1 MILERCCTSLE
12 EVLEAKENGASRVEL
27 CTRIEVGGL
36 TPPRHLIK
44 EAVASGIPVNVLIR
58 EREGDFFYS
67 PEELGK
73 MADDVCFCRDCGANA
88 VVVGALRNPR
98 EIDCDA
104 IRLLLAGRGGMK
116 ATFHRAFDVME
127 GDPFRALEDIISL
140 GCDTLLTSGRQDTA
154 LQGAELIRQLVVHA
168 RGRIAILAGS
178 GVCPENLEE
187 LRAKTGA
194 DEFHGTK
201 LCTSQNANK

>member
-12 EVLEAKENGASRVEL
+12 EVLEAKQNGASRVEL
-27 CTRIEVGGL
+27 CTRIDVGGL
-36 TPPRHLIK
+36 TPERELIK

-58 EREGDFFYS
+58 EREGDFFFS
-67 PEELGK
+67 REEVEK
-73 MADDVCFCRDCGANA
+73 MADDIRFCRDCGANA
-88 VVVGALRNPR
+88 VVVGALRSPL
-98 EIDCDA
+98 EIDSDA

-116 ATFHRAFDVME
+116 ATFHRAFDQME
-127 GDPFRALEDIISL
+127 GDPFSALEEIISL
-140 GCDTLLTSGRQDTA
+140 GCDTLLTSGRRPTA

-187 LRAKTGA
+187 LRSRTGA
-194 DEFHGTK
+194 DEFHGTR
-201 LCTSQNANK
+201 LCCPKCK